1 MAGRDGQAGPD
12 DDRCLWC
19 GSREGPTERLTAR
32 VPDRLAMHL
41 VRVELGVHPRHRSR
55 LRRYLA
61 RYRRRGGRFVGG
73 VVTLLVLPVVAAT
86 VVHLAVPEPAVRE
99 LWLRR
104 TISPL
109 VAAFGLLFVW
119 LPFATPLTT
128 RLLGVRRSTVLVRAM
143 GAAMVAFGAWHL
155 AGQPG

>member
-1 MAGRDGQAGPD
+1 MDGRDEQDGPD

-19 GSREGPTERLTAR
+19 GSREGPTERLGAR
-32 VPDRLAMHL
+32 VPDRLALHL
-41 VRVELGVHPRHRSR
+41 VRVELRVHPRHRSE

-61 RYRRRGGRFVGG
+61 RYRRWSGLFVGG
-73 VVTLLVLPVVAAT
+73 VVTLLALPLVAAT
-86 VVHLAVPEPAVRE
+86 VVHLVVPEPAVRE

-104 TISPL
+104 TIGPL

-128 RLLGVRRSTVLVRAM
+128 RLLGVRRSTMLVRAT